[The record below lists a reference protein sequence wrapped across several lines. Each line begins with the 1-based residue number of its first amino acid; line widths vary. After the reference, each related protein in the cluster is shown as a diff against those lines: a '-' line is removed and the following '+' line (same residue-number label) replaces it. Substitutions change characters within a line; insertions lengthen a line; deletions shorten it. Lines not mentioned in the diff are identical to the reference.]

1 MKSAAANEQ
10 GEIPPVDDPPPAVPG
25 WLRLLSLLPL
35 PVLYGI
41 TGLLT
46 LIARHVVRFRLG
58 IIRANVD
65 ACFPELPAR
74 ERWRI
79 INRHY
84 RAMGEVVA
92 EVIHGAR
99 MDAASLG
106 RRMRML
112 NPELAR
118 GLLEQGRPV
127 LLLGAHQ
134 GNWEWIGNAVVT
146 QLGWPLDV
154 GYKPVRSPWAERA
167 FLALRSRFGAHMVPA
182 KDLLAD
188 ILRRRNI
195 VRGIALLAD
204 QAPTTADQRHWMD
217 FLGRDTAF
225 YVGPEQIARAT
236 RYPALF
242 LALRRRSRGHYE
254 IEFITVSLPGETLA
268 PGEFTTRYARL
279 VEAEIRRAPSDWT
292 WGHRRWKV
300 KRDAARPAVP
310 AGTEESG

>member
-1 MKSAAANEQ
+1 MNPAPDEQAAN
-10 GEIPPVDDPPPAVPG
+10 PSADDRPPAVPG
-25 WLRLLSLLPL
+25 WLGMLAMLPL
-35 PVLYGI
+35 PVLYAV
-41 TGLLT
+41 TRLLS
-46 LIARHVVRFRLG
+46 LLARHMVRFRLG

-65 ACFPELPAR
+65 ACFPDLPPR
-74 ERWRI
+74 ERKRI
-79 INRHY
+79 VNRHY

-99 MDAASLG
+99 MDAASLAL
-106 RRMRML
+106 RMRML

-118 GLLEQGRPV
+118 ELLEQGKPV

-134 GNWEWIGNAVVT
+134 ANWEWIGNAVVT

-154 GYKPVRSPWAERA
+154 GYKPVRSAWAERA
-167 FLALRSRFGAHMVPA
+167 FLALRSRFGAHLVPA
-182 KDLLAD
+182 KELLAD
-188 ILRRRNI
+188 ILRRRHI

-204 QAPTTADQRHWMD
+204 QAPTTADQRHWVD

-254 IEFITVSLPGETLA
+254 IEFLPVSMPGETLA

-279 VEAEIRRAPSDWT
+279 VEAEIRGAPSDWT

-300 KRDAARPAVP
+300 KRPAQ
-310 AGTEESG
+310 AQAQA